1 MSFRP
6 KTDRDEKL
14 VSCIT
19 NRVSELQLMEEI
31 QLTSDDIKANRVSIS
46 SIRSS
51 RGLNLPNR
59 TSSRMR
65 QSRQNFTQE
74 RTPEKAIPEPTE
86 DISALF
92 EESRKSKEHQKK
104 LFLSQQKIFPRFS

>member
-31 QLTSDDIKANRVSIS
+31 QLTSDDIKANRVYKV
-46 SIRSS
+46 R
-51 RGLNLPNR
+51 
-59 TSSRMR
+59 
-65 QSRQNFTQE
+65 FV
-74 RTPEKAIPEPTE
+74 
-86 DISALF
+86 
-92 EESRKSKEHQKK
+92 
-104 LFLSQQKIFPRFS
+104 PRE